1 LPPEPLP
8 FTRFLSNNPPLYKG
22 RLGGVEYSMTK
33 AFNKASEKQKRKMLR
48 SNMPKAEVI
57 LWSKLKGKGLMG
69 YKFRRQYSIGSFVID
84 FYCPKLKLAIEVDG
98 DSHFIEGAEDY
109 DKERQAIIEAYGI
122 KFFRFTN
129 KEICE
134 NIEGVLT
141 SVVKHIS

>member
-1 LPPEPLP
+1 
-8 FTRFLSNNPPLYKG
+8 
-22 RLGGVEYSMTK
+22 
-33 AFNKASEKQKRKMLR
+33 
-48 SNMPKAEVI
+48 MPKAEVI

-109 DKERQAIIEAYGI
+109 DKERQAIIEVYGI